1 MPLFSII
8 IPCYQQAKYLKECIG
23 SVSSQ
28 TFTDFEILLI
38 DDGSPDNTKE
48 VALELA
54 ATENRLQYL
63 HKVNGGLSSARNFG
77 IAFAKGTYLVFLD
90 SDDSLKPD
98 FLAASYAKLSG
109 DIDITVTGYSYFND
123 SLSIH
128 RTVLID
134 ENLSFKHIIGG
145 NICPPVSIAIKKSFL
160 DNVGL
165 FDETLNSAEDWD
177 LWIRFFKAGAKLAII
192 NQDLANY
199 RVHEHSMSRN
209 GSRMYNALK
218 IVAERAVLIDNRISD
233 QLVNNRNYPEVDL
246 SLSIQLKLALCLG
259 VIVKQGLIK
268 EAAALF
274 NQETIQY
281 KLSWKPKDFLGMYS
295 YLSFRYYFKKE
306 DLEFFI
312 QHLTPHFN
320 AFFTS
325 IGLSNSDKKE
335 AIKLIFQPVRK
346 RLNILKFGVMGKMLN
361 AIYNK

>member
-54 ATENRLQYL
+54 TTESRLQYL
-63 HKVNGGLSSARNFG
+63 YKDNGGLSSARNFG
-77 IAFAKGTYLVFLD
+77 IAHAKGTYLVFLD

-98 FLAASYAKLSG
+98 FLAASYGKLSG
-109 DIDITVTGYSYFND
+109 ETDITITGYSYFND

-218 IVAERAVLIDNRISD
+218 IVAERAVITDNRISD

-246 SLSIQLKLALCLG
+246 ALSIKLKLALCLG

-268 EAAALF
+268 EAVNLF
-274 NQETIQY
+274 KEETAHY
-281 KLSWKPKDFLGMYS
+281 GFTWKPEDFKGMYS
-295 YLSFRYYFKKE
+295 YLSFRYYFKKQ
-306 DLEFFI
+306 DLIFF
-312 QHLTPHFN
+312 LKNLPTHFDS
-320 AFFTS
+320 FFS
-325 IGLSNSDKKE
+325 EIGLSQADKKK
-335 AIKLIFQPVRK
+335 ALKLIFQPVVK
-346 RLNILKFGVMGKMLN
+346 RLNILKFGVLGKMLN
-361 AIYNK
+361 AISNN